1 MQTFQCPYLGG
12 LVELADE
19 RERHIASRHTVLLP
33 GRMDYSAHALYDP
46 DVVILKISTDNN
58 FVFGRWFLELDKYT
72 LVGVIRDANRRCWI
86 VTAYVARRLPK
97 EETLWRR
104 NI

>member
-1 MQTFQCPYLGG
+1 MEFFRCPYLGRA
-12 LVELADE
+12 VELTDE
-19 RERHIASRHTVLLP
+19 REQHIASRHTILLP
-33 GRMDYSAHALYDP
+33 GRMDYSAHTLCDP
-46 DVVILKISTDNN
+46 DVVILKINTDNN

-72 LVGVIRDANRRCWI
+72 LVAVIRDVNRRCWI

-97 EETLWRR
+97 GETLWRR